1 LRIIDCG
8 LSIDGMPI
16 ADCRFDNLASAMRQS
31 AIGNRQ
37 SAIGNRQSAIGNRQ
51 SAIPIDNPQ
60 STIRNQTVST
70 TLPMF

>member
-1 LRIIDCG
+1 
-8 LSIDGMPI
+8 
-16 ADCRFDNLASAMRQS
+16 MRQS